1 MADSNAVVEHREES
15 DVNIQLEQRRS
26 QVRGLEIQLTRKEAE
41 LRRAKEE
48 QALLKELHAVNEVTL
63 RKKQQKESDG
73 AGSRLKIPRE
83 SLDEILRLEG
93 EIKCANRR
101 TVELQNEAST
111 TSVQLN
117 DVEKGIES
125 ICNRTALVKQV
136 TGWIS
141 SGSQSSSVVG
151 VSSEWIMRKKVLTE
165 LQDEQ
170 NAIKAL
176 TALLD
181 KQAEFYTK
189 RLEEQRTKDEEFAE
203 AQRVLREKT
212 VQYEN
217 LLGELKSFERLT
229 KKKERLLDTASGKVT
244 DDYKTVKMI
253 EGDKKVLYANLSKL
267 QETNVRNSKSI
278 LSLEMRLRQL
288 ETKLEAVNLFLQQ
301 VFADVEEED
310 EHIEN
315 IPEGATE
322 VPLEQFE
329 ELCRELELSR
339 ATLLHREEQLNA
351 GDAKV
356 EQLERKTTI
365 LENAIASHAVSAQLQ
380 VKGKEREFETLMS
393 HVDYMKAE
401 FDEEYKR
408 LTKENAALVSKL
420 GK

>member
-267 QETNVRNSKSI
+267 QEANVRNSKSI